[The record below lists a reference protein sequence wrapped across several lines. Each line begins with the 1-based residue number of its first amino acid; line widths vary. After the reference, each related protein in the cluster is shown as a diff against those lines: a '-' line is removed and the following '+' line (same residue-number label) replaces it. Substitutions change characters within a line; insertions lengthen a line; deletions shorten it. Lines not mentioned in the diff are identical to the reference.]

1 MSEQAKKR
9 LTNIALVLVCLA
21 CALRWLYIGLIAS
34 RPTVY
39 LFDCI
44 VGLLWLAGAALA
56 VAQAIRASR

>member
-1 MSEQAKKR
+1 MSERMKKV
-9 LTNIALVLVCLA
+9 LTNVALLLICLA

-44 VGLLWLAGAALA
+44 VGLLWLAGAVLSAA
-56 VAQAIRASR
+56 RAIRSAH

>member
-1 MSEQAKKR
+1 MSERMKR
-9 LTNIALVLVCLA
+9 VLTNVALLLICLV

-56 VAQAIRASR
+56 VARAIRASR

>member
-1 MSEQAKKR
+1 MSERMKKV
-9 LTNIALVLVCLA
+9 LTNVALLLICLG

-44 VGLLWLAGAALA
+44 VGLLWLAGAVLSAA
-56 VAQAIRASR
+56 RAIQAAR